1 MADEVQPQETQET
14 AAVAP
19 EEAEELVDTNGTEA
33 PAEQV
38 TEAVPVEKTA
48 EGEVL
53 PFPRAR
59 VVSIMRSEIK
69 DKIIR
74 SEVKEATNFWIGNL
88 LKKIAKEMNNSMYGS
103 VGIAD
108 FQRATKPYDM
118 IEDIVKDRER
128 IMVSTEKLKQD
139 SDSIKRELGRFFETI
154 TGKSDENQ
162 ANGL

>member
-1 MADEVQPQETQET
+1 MADEIQNEPIV
-14 AAVAP
+14 
-19 EEAEELVDTNGTEA
+19 EEQAEELVATDGEPATEA
-33 PAEQV
+33 APEAA
-38 TEAVPVEKTA
+38 EAVPEEKTA

-59 VVSIMRSEIK
+59 VVSIMRTEIK

-74 SEVKEATNFWIGNL
+74 SEVKEAMNFWLGNL
-88 LKKIAKEMNNSMYGS
+88 LKRLAREMSKSIYGS
-103 VGIAD
+103 VSIAD

-139 SDSIKRELGRFFETI
+139 SDAVKRELARFFETI
-154 TGKSDENQ
+154 TGKSDENNS
-162 ANGL
+162 NGL

>member
-1 MADEVQPQETQET
+1 MPILGNFMAEEVQEPIQET
-14 AAVAP
+14 AQ
-19 EEAEELVDTNGTEA
+19 EAE
-33 PAEQV
+33 
-38 TEAVPVEKTA
+38 VEKTA

-59 VVSIMRSEIK
+59 VVSIMRTEIK

-74 SEVKEATNFWIGNL
+74 SEVKEAMNFWLGNL

-118 IEDIVKDRER
+118 IEDIVKDQER
-128 IMVSTEKLKQD
+128 IITSCEKLKLD
-139 SDSIKRELGRFFETI
+139 SDAIRRELLRFFATI
-154 TGKSDENQ
+154 KGKPIEDEFSSPM
-162 ANGL
+162 

>member
-1 MADEVQPQETQET
+1 MADEIQSQETPET
-14 AAVAP
+14 AAVAQ
-19 EEAEELVDTNGTEA
+19 EEAEELVDTNGSDA
-33 PAEQV
+33 PAEQ
-38 TEAVPVEKTA
+38 APVPVEKTA

-128 IMVSTEKLKQD
+128 IMVSTEKLKLD

-154 TGKSDENQ
+154 TGKSDEQ
-162 ANGL
+162 TNGL

>member
-1 MADEVQPQETQET
+1 MADEVQVQEAQQTE
-14 AAVAP
+14 AAQ
-19 EEAEELVDTNGTEA
+19 EEAEELVDTNGPEA
-33 PAEQV
+33 PAEQAA
-38 TEAVPVEKTA
+38 EAVPIEKTA

-74 SEVKEATNFWIGNL
+74 SEVKEAMNFWLGNL
-88 LKKIAKEMNNSMYGS
+88 LKKLAREMNNSIYGS
-103 VGIAD
+103 VSIAD
-108 FQRATKPYDM
+108 FNRATKPYDM

-139 SDSIKRELGRFFETI
+139 SDSIKRELARFFETI
-154 TGKSDENQ
+154 TGKSDENNS
-162 ANGL
+162 NGL

>member
-1 MADEVQPQETQET
+1 MADEIPIENQETQPEQQ
-14 AAVAP
+14 AEEELAEPVAEQAP
-19 EEAEELVDTNGTEA
+19 E
-33 PAEQV
+33 
-38 TEAVPVEKTA
+38 PVEVTA

-53 PFPRAR
+53 PFPKAR
-59 VVSIMRSEIK
+59 VVSMMRSAIK

-88 LKKIAKEMNNSMYGS
+88 LKRIAREMNNSMYGS

-128 IMVSTEKLKQD
+128 LLLSCEKLKAN
-139 SDSIKRELGRFFETI
+139 SDSIQREMKRFFATI
-154 TGKSDENQ
+154 TGKEEEETNMI
-162 ANGL
+162 

>member
-1 MADEVQPQETQET
+1 MADEIQAESQEAQ
-14 AAVAP
+14 AD
-19 EEAEELVDTNGTEA
+19 EAEELVDINNAEA
-33 PAEQV
+33 PAVQEQAAEAQ
-38 TEAVPVEKTA
+38 EAVPVEKTA

-59 VVSIMRSEIK
+59 VVSIMRTEIK

-74 SEVKEATNFWIGNL
+74 SEVKEAMNFWLGNL

-118 IEDIVKDRER
+118 IEDIVKDQER
-128 IMVSTEKLKQD
+128 IITSCEKLKLD
-139 SDSIKRELGRFFETI
+139 SDAIRR
-154 TGKSDENQ
+154 
-162 ANGL
+162 